1 MFEELTGQLAELKE
15 KGRNEEK
22 WRKRLEQFKKELAEA
37 ADTRD
42 RWRDKLADEE
52 EDVRKLSGMSLSNL
66 LATILGNKAEKLNR
80 EQRQVLEAKVKYD
93 ESDRTVRSLEQ
104 QIVQLEKQWQ
114 EVCNW
119 KSAYDRAFQAKER
132 QVLAQNGEIAEL
144 ADRRAELDVQLKEL
158 EEAILAGQSVQSDLS
173 VAEEEL
179 HSAKNWGTYD
189 MLGGG
194 MLSTHI
200 KHNRIDEAMDHI
212 YQAQRSLARF
222 ERELR
227 DVGGG
232 IPIEMEIGGMLTFA
246 DYFFDGLIAD
256 WLVQGRINETLAQ
269 VEQKQSEVGRL
280 MHKLDAAKR
289 KAENELAEL
298 TRKYVQIVEN
308 YG

>member
-1 MFEELTGQLAELKE
+1 M
-15 KGRNEEK
+15 
-22 WRKRLEQFKKELAEA
+22 
-37 ADTRD
+37 
-42 RWRDKLADEE
+42 
-52 EDVRKLSGMSLSNL
+52 
-66 LATILGNKAEKLNR
+66 
-80 EQRQVLEAKVKYD
+80 
-93 ESDRTVRSLEQ
+93 EQ
-104 QIVQLEKQWQ
+104 QIAQLERQWQ
-114 EVCNW
+114 EVRNW
-119 KSAYDRAFQAKER
+119 KTAYTRVFQEKER
-132 QVLAQNGEIAEL
+132 QVLAQNEELAEL
-144 ADRRAELDVQLKEL
+144 ADRRAELSVQLKEL

-173 VAEEEL
+173 AAEDDL

-222 ERELR
+222 EAELR

-232 IPIEMEIGGMLTFA
+232 LPVEMEISGMLTFA

-256 WLVQGRINETLAQ
+256 WLVQGRIQDTLAQ

-280 MHKLDAAKR
+280 MQKLDAAQR
-289 KAENELAEL
+289 KAESELAEL
-298 TRKYVQIVEN
+298 TRKYVRIVEN

>member
-1 MFEELTGQLAELKE
+1 MFEDLTGQLAELKE

-22 WRKRLEQFKKELAEA
+22 WRKRLEQYKQELAEA
-37 ADTRD
+37 EVARD
-42 RWRDKLADEE
+42 RWRQKLAHEE

-66 LATILGNKAEKLNR
+66 LATILGNKAEKLDR

-93 ESDRTVRSLEQ
+93 ESDRKVRSLEQ
-104 QIVQLEKQWQ
+104 QIAQLERQWQ
-114 EVCNW
+114 EVRNW
-119 KSAYDRAFQAKER
+119 KAAYTRVFQEKER
-132 QVLAQNGEIAEL
+132 QVLTQNEELAEL
-144 ADRRAELDVQLKEL
+144 ADRRAELSVQLKEL

-173 VAEEEL
+173 AAEDDL

-232 IPIEMEIGGMLTFA
+232 LPVEMEISGMLTFA
-246 DYFFDGLIAD
+246 DYF
-256 WLVQGRINETLAQ
+256 
-269 VEQKQSEVGRL
+269 
-280 MHKLDAAKR
+280 
-289 KAENELAEL
+289 
-298 TRKYVQIVEN
+298 
-308 YG
+308 